1 MSFVHGSGARVYV
14 NGFDLSS
21 MLNSVSS
28 SFSADTHETTCFGA
42 TAKSYIAG
50 LEDATL
56 SAEGLFSG
64 AVGATD
70 PVLFAALRG
79 RVPVFWNWLPAGDID
94 GVFGFGMSAI
104 NNSYEIES
112 PVDDVVSVSAEAQST
127 TGIDRVQILAPLTAR
142 TATANGVS
150 RDHGAATTNGGVGYL
165 QVTAASGATPNLA
178 VLS

>member
-56 SAEGLFSG
+56 SAEGLF
-64 AVGATD
+64 V
-70 PVLFAALRG
+70 
-79 RVPVFWNWLPAGDID
+79 
-94 GVFGFGMSAI
+94 
-104 NNSYEIES
+104 
-112 PVDDVVSVSAEAQST
+112 
-127 TGIDRVQILAPLTAR
+127 AP
-142 TATANGVS
+142 S
-150 RDHGAATTNGGVGYL
+150 HGGVD
-165 QVTAASGATPNLA
+165 
-178 VLS
+178 